1 MKTRTLST
9 TRVVFLCLIVAALH
23 LQACGGGSVVVS
35 AGKPGNPETGEPGET
50 NIGSPLP
57 SAIRIPPVP
66 SLEGSAYVITTSF
79 PLDIFRYDLEGE
91 APYPFV
97 PYVLA
102 GKIQGIPD
110 ELLILDEDNA
120 FFTTSGGIADAGEGI
135 HLFDPNPPVPEAFS
149 LTESVSVSPVTLD
162 PPLPDSEG
170 DPVSRLQPRYT
181 SGVAESNGK
190 LYVCTSNFTAT
201 GGSPVCPP
209 GTVFIYDWNPGS
221 APPTITAS
229 DPSFL
234 VTTGFNPTEV
244 TALGERFVLVTNTG
258 VVAIRNARAV
268 PLTDGSVD
276 VIDTELDCIVASYPL
291 GLGAPS
297 YKPIAIAPDGSRALL
312 GSVAYNSVYELDL
325 TVLDDLPESCPD
337 SVPLLEEAVL
347 AGVGG
352 PDRCGPR
359 PGDGQRLHRSGG
371 AQLERDAGL
380 RDRVQLRDRVDSRR
394 GDEGRRGQP
403 EVRGEGPRPHPT
415 SGSARPYP
423 GRSGA
428 RAAGRA
434 AGKTR
439 DRLHGPGPLRPD
451 RDAHRKD
458 ALPPDL
464 LTRACYAPD
473 CIEFGGCPRLPR
485 ALRNCLTGGPS
496 LGRLG

>member
-1 MKTRTLST
+1 MMKNEKPDTRLLSFWLT
-9 TRVVFLCLIVAALH
+9 TIFSLLLACAW

-57 SAIRIPPVP
+57 SAIRIPQVA
-66 SLEGSAYVITTSF
+66 SLESSAYVITTSF
-79 PLDIFRYDLEGE
+79 PLDIFRYDLEAE

-97 PYVLA
+97 PYGLL

-120 FFTTSGGIADAGEGI
+120 FFTTSGGIADTGEGI
-135 HLFDPNPPVPEAFS
+135 HLFDPNPPSPEAFS

-258 VVAIRNARAV
+258 VVAIRNAWAV

-276 VIDTELDCIVASYPL
+276 VVDTELDCIVASYPL

-325 TVLDDLPESCPD
+325 TVLNDLPESCPD
-337 SVPLLEEAVL
+337 PVPQLEEAVL
-347 AGVGG
+347 AGKEDPIVVGPSPGTANAFIVQVVLNWNGTRAYATGYNSGTLSILEVETREGVASPKSVVRVLALTPPLG
-352 PDRCGPR
+352 PLTPT
-359 PGDGQRLHRSGG
+359 LK
-371 AQLERDAGL
+371 
-380 RDRVQLRDRVDSRR
+380 
-394 GDEGRRGQP
+394 
-403 EVRGEGPRPHPT
+403 EV
-415 SGSARPYP
+415 
-423 GRSGA
+423 
-428 RAAGRA
+428 
-434 AGKTR
+434 
-439 DRLHGPGPLRPD
+439 GPGPLAVRPGRPGID
-451 RDAHRKD
+451 YTG
-458 ALPPDL
+458 PDL
-464 LTRACYAPD
+464 
-473 CIEFGGCPRLPR
+473 FV
-485 ALRNCLTGGPS
+485 LTGMRTGKMLS
-496 LGRLG
+496 IKTY

>member
-1 MKTRTLST
+1 MLEGRRSKTRTLST
-9 TRVVFLCLIVAALH
+9 TSGVFLCLIVAALQ

-35 AGKPGNPETGEPGET
+35 AGKPGET
-50 NIGSPLP
+50 NVGSPLP
-57 SAIRIPPVP
+57 SAIRIPRVA

-79 PLDIFRYDLEGE
+79 PLDIFRYDLEDE
-91 APYPFV
+91 APYSFV

-110 ELLILDEDNA
+110 ELLILDEHTA

-135 HLFDPNPPVPEAFS
+135 HLFDPDPPAPEAFS

-162 PPLPDSEG
+162 PHLPDSKG

-181 SGVAESNGK
+181 SGVAVSNGK

-209 GTVFIYDWNPGS
+209 GTVFIYDWNPAS

-244 TALGERFVLVTNTG
+244 TALGDRFVLVTNTG
-258 VVAIRNARAV
+258 VVAIRNAQAV

-325 TVLDDLPESCPD
+325 TVLDDSLESCPD
-337 SVPLLEEAVL
+337 PVPQLEEAVL
-347 AGVGG
+347 AGVEDPIVVG
-352 PDRCGPR
+352 PSLGTVNDFIVQVGLNWNGTRAYATGYN
-359 PGDGQRLHRSGG
+359 SGTVSI
-371 AQLERDAGL
+371 LEVETREGVASPKSVA
-380 RDRVQLRDRVDSRR
+380 RVLVLSPPLDPLAPTL
-394 GDEGRRGQP
+394 E
-403 EVRGEGPRPHPT
+403 EV
-415 SGSARPYP
+415 
-423 GRSGA
+423 
-428 RAAGRA
+428 
-434 AGKTR
+434 
-439 DRLHGPGPLRPD
+439 GPGPLAVRPGRPGID
-451 RDAHRKD
+451 YTG
-458 ALPPDL
+458 PDL
-464 LTRACYAPD
+464 
-473 CIEFGGCPRLPR
+473 FV
-485 ALRNCLTGGPS
+485 LTGMPT
-496 LGRLG
+496 GRMLSIQTY

>member
-1 MKTRTLST
+1 MMKREKPDTRLPAFWLATIFSL
-9 TRVVFLCLIVAALH
+9 LLACAW

-35 AGKPGNPETGEPGET
+35 AGKPGET

-57 SAIRIPPVP
+57 SAIRIPRVA

-79 PLDIFRYDLEGE
+79 PLNIFRYDLREE
-91 APYPFV
+91 SPYPFV
-97 PYVLA
+97 PYGLL

-110 ELLILDEDNA
+110 ELIILDEDNA

-149 LTESVSVSPVTLD
+149 LKESVSASPVILN

-170 DPVSRLQPRYT
+170 DPVSGLQPRYT

-221 APPTITAS
+221 APATITAS

-258 VVAIRNARAV
+258 VVAIRNAWAV
-268 PLTDGSVD
+268 PLTEGSVD

-325 TVLDDLPESCPD
+325 TVLNDLPESCPD

-347 AGVGG
+347 AGVEDPIVVG
-352 PDRCGPR
+352 PGVGTVNDFIVQVVLNWNGTQAYAT
-359 PGDGQRLHRSGG
+359 GYNSGTVSILDVETREG
-371 AQLERDAGL
+371 VASPKSVA
-380 RDRVQLRDRVDSRR
+380 RVLALTPPLDPLDPTQK
-394 GDEGRRGQP
+394 
-403 EVRGEGPRPHPT
+403 EV
-415 SGSARPYP
+415 
-423 GRSGA
+423 
-428 RAAGRA
+428 
-434 AGKTR
+434 
-439 DRLHGPGPLRPD
+439 GPGPLAVRPGRPGID
-451 RDAHRKD
+451 YTG
-458 ALPPDL
+458 PDL
-464 LTRACYAPD
+464 
-473 CIEFGGCPRLPR
+473 FV
-485 ALRNCLTGGPS
+485 LTGMPTGKMLS
-496 LGRLG
+496 IRTY